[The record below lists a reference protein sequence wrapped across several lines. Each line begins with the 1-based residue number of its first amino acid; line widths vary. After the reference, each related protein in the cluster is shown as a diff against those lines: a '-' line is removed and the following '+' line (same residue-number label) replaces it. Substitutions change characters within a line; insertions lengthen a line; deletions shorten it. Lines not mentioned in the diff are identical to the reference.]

1 MQIVYKNI
9 GTVTKKF
16 HGVEFKPGD
25 TKAVDGYIN
34 ADSFIRIDGHNPR
47 NTKTTASVSIK
58 PEPKVESAPKPEPK
72 KVETKKDESQQG
84 SSDTK

>member
-25 TKAVDGYIN
+25 IKAVDGYIN
-34 ADSFIRIDGHNPR
+34 ADSFVRVDRSNPR
-47 NTKTTASVSIK
+47 NTKTTISTTASSK
-58 PEPKVESAPKPEPK
+58 AESAPKPEAK
-72 KVETKKDESQQG
+72 KAETKKDEVPQG
-84 SSDTK
+84 TPDTK